1 MLTYSYTQVV
11 DKKNG
16 NTNVKSLNRVLG
28 HHVQPVSTMA
38 ESPLASGILKEGCST
53 ILPREG
59 QSTHTCL
66 MEVENAVS
74 GVIPKYPINAQL
86 GSNLMTEKA
95 MTYG

>member
-1 MLTYSYTQVV
+1 MSWI
-11 DKKNG
+11 KKDG

-28 HHVQPVSTMA
+28 RNVQGLCTV
-38 ESPLASGILKEGCST
+38 ESSPPAYGILQEECGT
-53 ILPREG
+53 ILPLES